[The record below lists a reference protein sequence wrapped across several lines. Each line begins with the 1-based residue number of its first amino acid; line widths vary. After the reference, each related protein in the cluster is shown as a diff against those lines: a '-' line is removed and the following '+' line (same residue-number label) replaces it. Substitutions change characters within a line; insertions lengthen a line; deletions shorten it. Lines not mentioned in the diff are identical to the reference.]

1 MDKKNNQQNRNPV
14 LLDYIQ
20 NLKAFKPNARYYLV
34 SVMVTGMTM
43 GGFRLL
49 FNFFV
54 LSLGYDEEILGN
66 LITTSNLTALFMA
79 LPMGFLVDLWG
90 RKNALVI
97 RTLLLGI
104 SVAVMAVWPG
114 MLVFFGMNI
123 LIGLAMSINSVVTG
137 PFMMENSDEQER
149 SYLFSFGS
157 GIQMAAMSVGNWVGG
172 YLPTWI
178 GGYQNV
184 DPESSTAYAGT
195 MLIIAMV
202 STLGLI
208 PVLFIKR
215 NHLANVR
222 DGVFAPIVFA
232 RENPKLLVKVFTPL
246 LIVSI
251 GAGLFVPFMNVF
263 FREVHN
269 LPDTTVGSLMAWGSL
284 AMGAGLLVAPPLADR
299 LGKLRLVVITQGLSI
314 PFMILLGFSPLV
326 WVSAA
331 AFYFRM
337 ALMNMSSPIY
347 QNFVLEQVRSDDRAT
362 VASLHSMI
370 WSFGRS
376 FSPSV
381 SGSLQVSYGFGPPFI
396 IAIGLYI
403 VAIFLYWMFWLRKG
417 NIVEQPTTAA

>member
-1 MDKKNNQQNRNPV
+1 LKKKTNKPIRNPL
-14 LLDYIQ
+14 LLDYLQ
-20 NLKAFKPNARYYLV
+20 NLRAFKPNARYYLV
-34 SVMVTGMTM
+34 SVMVTGMTL

-49 FNFFV
+49 FNFYV
-54 LSLGYDEEILGN
+54 LSLGYDEELLGN

-79 LPMGFLVDLWG
+79 LPMGFLVDFWG
-90 RKNALVI
+90 RKNALII
-97 RTLLLGI
+97 RTFLLGV

-114 MLVFFGMNI
+114 TLVFFGMNI

-172 YLPTWI
+172 YLPTWV
-178 GGYQNV
+178 GGYHNV
-184 DPESSTAYAGT
+184 DPESSAAYAGT
-195 MLIIAMV
+195 MLMIALV
-202 STLGLI
+202 SSLGLI
-208 PVLFIKR
+208 PIFFIKR
-215 NHLANVR
+215 NRLVNVR
-222 DGVFAPIVFA
+222 DGVFAPVVFA
-232 RENPKLLVKVFTPL
+232 RENPKLLGKVFTPL

-263 FREVHN
+263 FREVHH
-269 LPDTTVGSLMAWGSL
+269 LPDSSVGSLMAWGSL

-314 PFMILLGFSPLV
+314 PFMILLGFSPLI
-326 WVSAA
+326 WVTAA
-331 AFYFRM
+331 AFYIRM

-347 QNFVLEQVRSDDRAT
+347 QNFVLEQVKPDDRAT
-362 VASLHSMI
+362 VASLHSMV

-396 IAIGLYI
+396 LATGLYI
-403 VAIFLYWMFWLRKG
+403 VAIFLYWLFWLRKG
-417 NIVEQPTTAA
+417 DSVELPSKAA